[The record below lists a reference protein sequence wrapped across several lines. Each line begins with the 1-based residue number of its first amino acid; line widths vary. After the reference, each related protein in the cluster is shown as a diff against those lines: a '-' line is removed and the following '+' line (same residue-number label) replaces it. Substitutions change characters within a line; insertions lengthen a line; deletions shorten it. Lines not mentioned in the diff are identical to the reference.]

1 MKGLWTHGGPV
12 GDNDD
17 QKKEDATDEKAEA
30 ANDGSEAKGEA
41 EGADAKPE
49 WRTQLESHL
58 DDAKAMGKDIK
69 ERLSGAGKRASE
81 EAKETWK
88 KLEPQLENAEKTLRG
103 AADDAVESL
112 QGMFGELKGQLG
124 KLRDKL

>member
-1 MKGLWTHGGPV
+1 M

-17 QKKEDATDEKAEA
+17 QKTDDATEEKAEA
-30 ANDGSEAKGEA
+30 ASEGEEAKTGGEGE
-41 EGADAKPE
+41 EGKPE
-49 WRTQLESHL
+49 WRAQLESHL
-58 DDAKAMGKDIK
+58 DDAKAVGKDIK
-69 ERLSGAGKRASE
+69 ERLSGAGKRASD

-88 KLEPQLENAEKTLRG
+88 KLEPQIENAEKTLRS

-112 QGMFGELKGQLG
+112 QGMFGDLKGQLN

>member
-1 MKGLWTHGGPV
+1 MPRKFRPLGMRGLRTHGGPV

-17 QKKEDATDEKAEA
+17 QKNDEATEA
-30 ANDGSEAKGEA
+30 TPDGEA
-41 EGADAKPE
+41 EDKPE

-69 ERLSGAGKRASE
+69 ERLSGAGKRASD

-88 KLEPQLENAEKTLRG
+88 KLEPQLENAEKTLRN

>member
-1 MKGLWTHGGPV
+1 MRGLRTHGGPV

-17 QKKEDATDEKAEA
+17 QKNDEAT
-30 ANDGSEAKGEA
+30 EAKPDGEA
-41 EGADAKPE
+41 GGKPE
-49 WRTQLESHL
+49 WRAQLETHL

-69 ERLSGAGKRASE
+69 ERLSGAGKRATE

-88 KLEPQLENAEKTLRG
+88 KLEPQLENAEKTLRN